1 MAEEAKDELSAAVA
15 VLTQMTAEIELQQAV
30 VDAKR
35 AEQQQEEETVAPP
48 SPPPRTESTSSE
60 TGPGSS
66 GRRTRAQRE
75 EQGVTP
81 TPKDSREYK
90 EERDAAVSKL
100 AQVNECTRS
109 SLDYLF

>member
-48 SPPPRTESTSSE
+48 SPPPRNAPTSSE
-60 TGPGSS
+60 PGSS
-66 GRRTRAQRE
+66 GPKEKKKNLTKAQRE
-75 EQGVTP
+75 ERGLP
-81 TPKDSREYK
+81 STPKDLKIDK
-90 EERDAAVSKL
+90 EAAETQL
-100 AQVNECTRS
+100 AQVNE
-109 SLDYLF
+109 

>member
-1 MAEEAKDELSAAVA
+1 MAEEAKHASGVEERITRLMAELAVA
-15 VLTQMTAEIELQQAV
+15 QEE
-30 VDAKR
+30 KR

-66 GRRTRAQRE
+66 GRRNRAQRE